1 MGRLILRRSFWAIP
15 TLFGVTVMTFI
26 LTNLL
31 PGDPARALA
40 GRYATAEQ
48 IQVTR
53 ERLGLNQPI
62 YVQYVRHIGR
72 YLQGDLGTSFHSRQE
87 VSKELVTHVPPT
99 VELAFAAMFIAIV
112 IGIPLGIISGASRS
126 RWLNSGLILL
136 SVAGVGIPVFWAGL
150 VFQLIFYGEL
160 GILPLSGRLS
170 PEVVRPPAVFHMYT
184 IDSLLA
190 GQWDTFGDAVWH
202 LILPAFTLAL
212 SRVASLTRITNA
224 GMVEAM
230 RKDFVRTARAK
241 GLTERIVVVRHV
253 LKNALLPT
261 VTNVSMQLG
270 WLIGGAV
277 LVEVIFTWGGIGSYA
292 WNAILKLDI
301 PVIMGITLVTTFA
314 FLILNLLADIGYGL
328 LDPRITY
335 D

>member
-31 PGDPARALA
+31 PGDPARSLA

-48 IQVTR
+48 IQATR
-53 ERLGLNQPI
+53 ERLGLDQPV
-62 YVQYVRHIGR
+62 YVQYVRHVGR

-87 VSKELVTHVPPT
+87 VLKELVDHVPPT

-112 IGIPLGIISGASRS
+112 IGIPLGIVSGASRS
-126 RWLNSGLILL
+126 RWLNSGLILF
-136 SVAGVGIPVFWAGL
+136 SIIGVGIPVFWAGL
-150 VFQLIFYGEL
+150 VFQLIFYGKL

-170 PEVVRPPAVFHMYT
+170 PEAVRPPAVFHMYT
-184 IDSLLA
+184 VDSLLA
-190 GQWDTFGDAVWH
+190 GQWDTFWDASRH
-202 LILPAFTLAL
+202 LILPALTLSL

-241 GLTERIVVVRHV
+241 GLQERIVVGRHV

-261 VTNVSMQLG
+261 VTNISMQLG

-277 LVEVIFTWGGIGSYA
+277 LVEIIFTWGGIGSYA
-292 WNAILKLDI
+292 WSAILNLDI

-314 FLILNLLADIGYGL
+314 FLILNLLADISYGF